1 MKLISAIV
9 VFVFLMTAV
18 SSHSQD
24 TGERIAQTR
33 LIGLRTVIYSV
44 PDLDRAK
51 AWYVEALGIQPYFD
65 EPFYVGFNV
74 GGYELALS
82 PTENFVEPADT
93 GVMVYWGVDDIN
105 QELAHFLDIGA
116 TLSSPVENVGGNINI

>member
-51 AWYVEALGIQPYFD
+51 AWYVEGESVRL
-65 EPFYVGFNV
+65 
-74 GGYELALS
+74 
-82 PTENFVEPADT
+82 
-93 GVMVYWGVDDIN
+93 
-105 QELAHFLDIGA
+105 
-116 TLSSPVENVGGNINI
+116 